1 MSMNLYP
8 SLNID
13 YLNSLLIIDE
23 PEETSSTETS
33 STTICDLP
41 LFLRQKIKNMVPDLH
56 LQDHKKKFQHALE
69 AIPDVAKVLWT
80 YSSVGGPFM
89 PIKIQ
94 CFYDEVDDDDAVTE
108 ADNFLLEVQ
117 TDLEYSNINGMIT
130 QSTNYHDALINY

>member
-1 MSMNLYP
+1 MNLYP

-80 YSSVGGPFM
+80 SSTSLSPSTM
-89 PIKIQ
+89 PINIQ
-94 CFYDEVDDDDAVTE
+94 CFYYPVDDDAITE
-108 ADNFLLEVQ
+108 AVNFFAEVH
-117 TDLEYSNINGMIT
+117 TDLTYDNIYGMIT
-130 QSTNYHDALINY
+130 ESTYYHDRLVNI